1 MTVISAHNA
10 FSHNKCTSNVHQQ
23 SCEAGV
29 ADVTN
34 DEMKTLKGQC
44 PAQGH
49 TAGVEK
55 QTNKK
60 NRTRSYLLRPHF
72 KCFSVYHKL
81 AVTNYHLVSI
91 LKQALGKVFWTHLI

>member
-10 FSHNKCTSNVHQQ
+10 FSHNKCTSNVQQ

-44 PAQGH
+44 LAQGH

-60 NRTRSYLLRPHF
+60 TELEATSYDPILSVFLCITNLL
-72 KCFSVYHKL
+72 L
-81 AVTNYHLVSI
+81 LTTI
-91 LKQALGKVFWTHLI
+91 

>member
-49 TAGVEK
+49 TAGVEE

-60 NRTRSYLLRPHF
+60 TELEATSYDPILSVFLCITNLL
-72 KCFSVYHKL
+72 SL
-81 AVTNYHLVSI
+81 TTI
-91 LKQALGKVFWTHLI
+91 